1 VVDLKKVLVAVD
13 FSTES
18 VLAAK
23 FAVSLAQKFNAKLFV
38 LHVVTSMPSKIEPM
52 VGSFDSIQTRVFVTA
67 EAALQ
72 RVLPPE
78 EKDTVDVEAIIDIGE
93 PHNVIVER
101 AKELGVDAI
110 VIATRG
116 LSGIAHVLLGSVAEK
131 VTRHAPCP
139 VFVIRDPMNKF
150 DPA

>member
-1 VVDLKKVLVAVD
+1 MVDLKKVLVAVD

-78 EKDTVDVEAIIDIGE
+78 AKDTVDVEAIIDIGE
-93 PHNVIVER
+93 PHSVIVER
-101 AKELGVDAI
+101 AK
-110 VIATRG
+110 
-116 LSGIAHVLLGSVAEK
+116 
-131 VTRHAPCP
+131 
-139 VFVIRDPMNKF
+139 
-150 DPA
+150 